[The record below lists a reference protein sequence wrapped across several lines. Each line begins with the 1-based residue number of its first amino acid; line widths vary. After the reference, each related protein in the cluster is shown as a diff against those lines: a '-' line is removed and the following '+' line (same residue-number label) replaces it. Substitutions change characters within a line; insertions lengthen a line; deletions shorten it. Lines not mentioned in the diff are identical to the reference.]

1 MGVPSDP
8 ESVRGLLTDDEVDR
22 LAHETVAGPV
32 VGDVS
37 VGDLVDA
44 RLGAAVTDRL
54 VEPLLAGVYAGHAR
68 ELSAEQAVPALAAAA
83 HEGRPLLDV
92 ARAAADASTNGSLAG
107 RPVFASLV
115 GGLGTLPEILQ
126 RELARRRRSRCAP
139 APSPAACAATVRAGS
154 CRPGPRPRWSTSG
167 STPSCVAVPAAP
179 TRGCCVD
186 VAPAAADGARGRR
199 VRVHGDRDVRARG
212 PGARRARRQRLP
224 RPARPSR

>member
-1 MGVPSDP
+1 MPSDP
-8 ESVRGLLTDDEVDR
+8 ESVRGLLTDEEVER
-22 LAHETVAGPV
+22 LAHETVGGPV

-92 ARAAADASTNGSLAG
+92 ARAAADGSTNGPLAG

-115 GGLGTLPEILQ
+115 GGLGTLPEIL
-126 RELARRRRSRCAP
+126 RARARHRRC
-139 APSPAACAATVRAGS
+139 
-154 CRPGPRPRWSTSG
+154 PGAHRRPRPR
-167 STPSCVAVPAAP
+167 PAS
-179 TRGCCVD
+179 
-186 VAPAAADGARGRR
+186 RR
-199 VRVHGDRDVRARG
+199 
-212 PGARRARRQRLP
+212 
-224 RPARPSR
+224 